1 MGVLCLICAISVC
14 GIFSRSVT
22 LVWNKTCLC
31 NETRKVTGSSQS
43 MIRKPMITLKI
54 WWTSLDYSTW
64 RDVLILV
71 NLADTWGI
79 GYYISEVKWIMVKFL
94 WIKVLCKLWWLY
106 TAGIWLYCD
115 YFIWVYLVL
124 FVLIC
129 TVVVLYCFVM
139 CVWVGFCNVWMF
151 WYVLWLRF
159 FWTWLRF
166 FLLWLRFSHAFSSV
180 VRQMP
185 G

>member
-94 WIKVLCKLWWLY
+94 WIKMLCTLGWLC
-106 TAGIWLYCD
+106 TVGIWLYCD
-115 YFIWVYLVL
+115 FHLGASCTV

-129 TVVVLYCFVM
+129 TVVVSYCFVKCGCFSNM
-139 CVWVGFCNVWMF
+139 
-151 WYVLWLRF
+151 YTVLWMG
-159 FWTWLRF
+159 F
-166 FLLWLRFSHAFSSV
+166 FLPCIRVYHASSSV

-185 G
+185 E